1 MAYQK
6 KAKSTHT
13 MPDGRVMA
21 GATHAK
27 SPPPKSKKQTIKIG
41 DSKITMEKGRLSRDL
56 GIPEEK
62 NIPMSLINRLIKV
75 ENGEMFAYKG
85 KQKKMTPALKKRL
98 VLARTLKG
106 FKK

>member
-1 MAYQK
+1 MVKQYN
-6 KAKSTHT
+6 
-13 MPDGRVMA
+13 
-21 GATHAK
+21 
-27 SPPPKSKKQTIKIG
+27 SKMKGLTSTIKIG
-41 DSKITMEKGRLSRDL
+41 KEKIVMDKGRLSKDL

-75 ENGEMFAYKG
+75 ENGEMFVHNG
-85 KQKKMTPALKKRL
+85 RERKMTPALKKRL

>member
-1 MAYQK
+1 MVKQYNSK
-6 KAKSTHT
+6 MKGLTST
-13 MPDGRVMA
+13 V
-21 GATHAK
+21 
-27 SPPPKSKKQTIKIG
+27 KIG
-41 DSKITMEKGRLSRDL
+41 KEKIVMDKGRLSKDL

-75 ENGEMFAYKG
+75 ENGEMFVHNG
-85 KQKKMTPALKKRL
+85 RERKMTPALKKRL

>member
-21 GATHAK
+21 GASHPKK
-27 SPPPKSKKQTIKIG
+27 SPKKETIKIG

-75 ENGEMFAYKG
+75 ENGEMFAHKG